1 MAVQLSSGNPCIVS
15 YIVIIEVSIF
25 QNNSLITSGV
35 NSFSL
40 SRIAN
45 LSTTNISASL
55 GLWKALCFPN
65 LMDK

>member
-25 QNNSLITSGV
+25 QKNSLITSGV

-40 SRIAN
+40 SELPTCQQQIFPP
-45 LSTTNISASL
+45 LSL
-55 GLWKALCFPN
+55 GLWKALCFQI
-65 LMDK
+65 